1 MPYLNIPDSK
11 VTAGVAKLVG
21 ELQGQLSDKVYT
33 LVNDSIQKIRRE
45 ACPSLPSAQRL
56 VQKTQAVSNS
66 INGISNRVSKFK
78 KLANTILRLVRV
90 ITIIVRLIKKL
101 PIPQSVPPGFGL
113 PVAFS
118 MIQAD
123 LLHAAKEKIKQ
134 SKDDAAGILEVVKTP
149 EVNLKMYGR
158 ILSRVSLVAN
168 GCRLEGLLRREVNDG
183 RLREQ
188 TLRDLNII
196 NDRGE
201 YVFSNVGANLFDTL
215 DFDRAGNVRENNKFT
230 ENKVDKEKV
239 QKDSEDNFLN
249 ALTKLD
255 ASSEISDE
263 IKETLKS
270 VLDSVVTTEDRDVEE
285 SSDLNYTASNGV
297 VYTLAIEIDP
307 TSPSIAPRRFAVAR
321 TPRGGIALK
330 GPKSFSSSTKILLD
344 ELKFRLDNQL
354 P

>member
-1 MPYLNIPDSK
+1 MPYLNIPESK
-11 VTAGVAKLVG
+11 VTEGVAKLVG

-45 ACPSLPSAQRL
+45 ACPNLPSAQRL

-78 KLANTILRLVRV
+78 KLASTIMTLIKV
-90 ITIIVRLIKKL
+90 INIIVKLIKKL
-101 PIPQSVPPGFGL
+101 PVPQAVPPGIGL
-113 PVAFS
+113 PVGFS
-118 MIQAD
+118 MIQGD

-134 SKDDAAGILEVVKTP
+134 GKDDAEGILAVVKTP
-149 EVNLKMYGR
+149 EVNLKMYGK

-168 GCRLEGLLRREVNDG
+168 GCRLEGLLRREVNEG
-183 RLREQ
+183 KLREQ

-201 YVFSNVGANLFDTL
+201 YVFSNVGANLFDSL
-215 DFDRAGNVRENNKFT
+215 DFDRAGNVREYNKFT
-230 ENKVDKEKV
+230 ENKVDKDKI
-239 QKDSEDNFLN
+239 QKDSEDNFLD

-263 IKETLKS
+263 IKDTLKS
-270 VLDSVVTTEDRDVEE
+270 VLDSVVTTEDKDVED
-285 SSDLNYTASNGV
+285 SSDLNYTASNGI
-297 VYTLAIEIDP
+297 VYTLVIEIDP

-321 TPRGGIALK
+321 TPQGAIALK

>member
-1 MPYLNIPDSK
+1 MPYLNIPESK
-11 VTAGVAKLVG
+11 VVAGVAKLVG

-45 ACPSLPSAQRL
+45 ACPSLPSSQRL

-78 KLANTILRLVRV
+78 RLAATILTLVRV
-90 ITIIVRLIKKL
+90 ISIIVRLIKKL
-101 PIPQSVPPGFGL
+101 PVPQSVPPGFGL

-134 SKDDAAGILEVVKTP
+134 SKDDAAGILEVIKTP

-168 GCRLEGLLRREVNDG
+168 GCRLEGLLRREINEG

-201 YVFSNVGANLFDTL
+201 YIFSNVGANLFESF
-215 DFDRAGNVRENNKFT
+215 DFDRAGNVREFNKFT
-230 ENKVDKEKV
+230 ENKVDKDEV
-239 QKDSEDNFLN
+239 QKGSEDNFLN

-255 ASSEISDE
+255 SSSEISDE

-270 VLDSVVTTEDRDVEE
+270 VLDSIVTTEDNAVENNADFSFTARDG
-285 SSDLNYTASNGV
+285 T

-321 TPRGGIALK
+321 TPQGAIALK

>member
-201 YVFSNVGANLFDTL
+201 YIFSNVGANLFDTL

-321 TPRGGIALK
+321 TPQGGIALK

>member
-45 ACPSLPSAQRL
+45 ACPSLPSSQRL

-149 EVNLKMYGR
+149 EANLKMYGR

-168 GCRLEGLLRREVNDG
+168 GCRLEGLLRREVNEG

>member
-149 EVNLKMYGR
+149 EANLKMYGR

-168 GCRLEGLLRREVNDG
+168 GCRLEGLLRREVNEG

>member
-78 KLANTILRLVRV
+78 KLANTILRLVTV

-149 EVNLKMYGR
+149 EANLKMYGR

-168 GCRLEGLLRREVNDG
+168 GCRLEGLLRREVNEG

>member
-1 MPYLNIPDSK
+1 MPYLNIPESK

-45 ACPSLPSAQRL
+45 ACPSLPSSQRL

-78 KLANTILRLVRV
+78 KLARTILTLVKV
-90 ITIIVRLIKKL
+90 ITIIVKLIKKL

-168 GCRLEGLLRREVNDG
+168 GCRLEGLLRREVNEG

-230 ENKVDKEKV
+230 ENRVDKEKV
-239 QKDSEDNFLN
+239 QKDSENNFLN

-255 ASSEISDE
+255 TSSEISDE

-270 VLDSVVTTEDRDVEE
+270 VLDSVVTTEDKDVEE
-285 SSDLNYTASNGV
+285 SSDLNYTASNGI

-330 GPKSFSSSTKILLD
+330 GPKSFSSSTKILFGDQL
-344 ELKFRLDNQL
+344 FRKCPSAL
-354 P
+354 